1 MVDKKR
7 SGLDRRLGN
16 DRRHSYNL
24 DYFLKGGD
32 ERRRYVD
39 RRWRK
44 EMRSGWVRVTKW
56 SSIDVRFCNPK
67 P

>member
-1 MVDKKR
+1 MAGKKR
-7 SGLDRRLGN
+7 SGLDRRNGK
-16 DRRHSYNL
+16 DRRQTYDL
-24 DYFLKGGD
+24 DYFLKNGE

-44 EMRSGWVRVTKW
+44 EMRSGWIRVTKW
-56 SSIDVRFCNPK
+56 SSIDVRFCDPK

>member
-1 MVDKKR
+1 MAEKKR
-7 SGLDRRLGN
+7 SGVDRRRGEA
-16 DRRHSYNL
+16 RRRAYDL
-24 DYFLKGGD
+24 DYFLNGGS